1 MEYSR
6 TDGTYRVSL
15 RSTVIND
22 DMCWVLHVDRQASK
36 EAGVE
41 EWIPVADIRTSLP
54 LELSFEEATPLVRR
68 IADTLIPMVDFA
80 DETDFERYAQHVA
93 QTIHRST
100 FGLDVVTL
108 EARVSP
114 SNARSG
120 QVVRTHAP
128 LGLSLSLYRLI
139 ARGALTQAGILGG
152 DAKISLAGKVYDL

>member
-41 EWIPVADIRTSLP
+41 EWSPVADIRTSLP

-108 EARVSP
+108 KANANP
-114 SNARSG
+114 LNARAGLCVSIH
-120 QVVRTHAP
+120 VP

-139 ARGALTQAGILGG
+139 ARGVLAREGIIGG
-152 DAKISLAGKVYDL
+152 DVTMSLAGKVYDL